1 MVVRVLAVTFV
12 LYGAAVQAIG
22 VYCADDSW
30 NREPVPL
37 EQNPER
43 VWDWSDL
50 QIVRALRNGWRG
62 GELAWVRYLA

>member
-22 VYCADDSW
+22 VYCADDTW

-50 QIVRALRNGWRG
+50 QSFGHSATG
-62 GELAWVRYLA
+62 GEEVSLLGC

>member
-30 NREPVPL
+30 NREPVSTGTESGASVGL
-37 EQNPER
+37 
-43 VWDWSDL
+43 V
-50 QIVRALRNGWRG
+50 
-62 GELAWVRYLA
+62 